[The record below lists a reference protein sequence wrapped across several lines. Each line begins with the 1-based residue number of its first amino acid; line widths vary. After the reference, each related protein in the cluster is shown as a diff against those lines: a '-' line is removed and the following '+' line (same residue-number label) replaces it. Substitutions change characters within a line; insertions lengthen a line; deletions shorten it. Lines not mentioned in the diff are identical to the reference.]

1 MDSLVYAI
9 DFDGTLCRN
18 AWPDIGPPRMT
29 VIQAVKDVQ
38 ADGNK
43 IILWTCRE
51 GESLIAAVDW
61 CKCHGLVFDSVNENL
76 PERIDLYG
84 DCRKIGANYYID
96 DRNMSVSFAS
106 QWWNDPQSQN

>member
-9 DFDGTLCRN
+9 DFDGTLCQN
-18 AWPDIGPPRMT
+18 EWPDIGPPRMT
-29 VIQAVKDVQ
+29 MIHAVKNIK

-61 CKCHGLVFDSVNENL
+61 CKCHGLVFDSVNANL

-96 DRNMSVSFAS
+96 DRNMSIDDFL
-106 QWWNDPQSQN
+106 WGLNQSQCQN